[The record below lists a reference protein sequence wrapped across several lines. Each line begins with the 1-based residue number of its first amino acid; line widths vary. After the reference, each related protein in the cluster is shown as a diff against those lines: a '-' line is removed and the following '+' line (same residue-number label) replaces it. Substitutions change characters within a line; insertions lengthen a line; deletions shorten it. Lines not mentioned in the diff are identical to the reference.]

1 MKKFILLLI
10 TSVIITSCQTT
21 SHYQTRYQART
32 LRNFDRPKHGKYI
45 PERKR
50 AGINHPAVRVET
62 RKILIN
68 Q

>member
-10 TSVIITSCQTT
+10 TTVIITSCQTGR
-21 SHYQTRYQART
+21 HTRYQASV
-32 LRNFDRPKHGKYI
+32 LRKFDKPKHGKYI

-50 AGINHPAVRVET
+50 AGVNHPAVRVST

-68 Q
+68 E